1 VIDKLELIWNLG
13 FGYWNFIV
21 HLVLIFEGFLL
32 SLFRWV
38 GNYMIRFVEE
48 AGRVMMLFVQTLG
61 WIFRPPMQGRE
72 ILKQME
78 EVGVRS
84 FPVVIITAAFT
95 GMVLALQSFTGFKR
109 FNAES
114 MVGTV
119 VALSM
124 TRELGPVLTGLMVSG
139 RVGSAMAAEL
149 GMMRVTEQIDAL
161 YTLAT
166 NPIKYLIV
174 PRFLAAMIML
184 PVLVI
189 FADVIGM
196 LGGYLVSVQILGTN
210 PTLYI
215 RRTWDYLEFND
226 LYSGLLK
233 AIFFGMIVATIS
245 CYQGFSAQG
254 GAEGVGRA
262 TTKAVVLSSL
272 TILISNYFITV
283 ILF

>member
-1 VIDKLELIWNLG
+1 MEESGRIMI
-13 FGYWNFIV
+13 
-21 HLVLIFEGFLL
+21 
-32 SLFRWV
+32 LFT
-38 GNYMIRFVEE
+38 
-48 AGRVMMLFVQTLG
+48 QTLG
-61 WIFRPPMQGRE
+61 WIFRPPLQGRE

-84 FPVVIITAAFT
+84 FPVVVITSAFT
-95 GMVLALQSFTGFKR
+95 GMVLALQSYTGFKR

-119 VALSM
+119 VALSV

-149 GMMRVTEQIDAL
+149 GTMRVTEQIDAL

-184 PVLVI
+184 PILVV
-189 FADVIGM
+189 FADVIGIF
-196 LGGYLVSVQILGTN
+196 GGYLVSVKLLGTN

-215 RRTWDYLEFND
+215 RRTWQLLELND
-226 LYSGLLK
+226 IYTGLLK
-233 AIFFGMIVATIS
+233 ALCFGMIVAMIG
-245 CYQGFSAQG
+245 CYEGFSAEG

-272 TILISNYFITV
+272 LILISNYFITAF
-283 ILF
+283 LF

>member
-1 VIDKLELIWNLG
+1 MW
-13 FGYWNFIV
+13 
-21 HLVLIFEGFLL
+21 L
-32 SLFRWV
+32 SLEVFLNPFGWI
-38 GNYMIRFVEE
+38 GNYAIRFVEE
-48 AGRVMMLFVQTLG
+48 GGRIMILFAQTVS
-61 WIFRPPMQGRE
+61 WTFRPPLQGRE

-84 FPVVIITAAFT
+84 FPVVVITAAFT
-95 GMVLALQSFTGFKR
+95 GMVLALQSYTGFKR
-109 FNAES
+109 FGAET

-119 VALSM
+119 VALSL

-149 GMMRVTEQIDAL
+149 GTMRVTEQIDAL
-161 YTLAT
+161 HTLAT

-174 PRFLAAMIML
+174 PRFLAALIML
-184 PVLVI
+184 PILVI
-189 FADVIGM
+189 FADVIGI

-210 PTLYI
+210 PTLYV
-215 RRTWDYLEFND
+215 RRTWNYLEFND

-233 AIFFGMIVATIS
+233 AIFFGIIIATIS

-272 TILISNYFITV
+272 AILISNYFITV
-283 ILF
+283 FLF

>member
-1 VIDKLELIWNLG
+1 LDL
-13 FGYWNFIV
+13 FGWI
-21 HLVLIFEGFLL
+21 
-32 SLFRWV
+32 
-38 GNYMIRFVEE
+38 GNYVIRFVEE
-48 AGRVMMLFVQTLG
+48 AGRVIILFVQTLG

-149 GMMRVTEQIDAL
+149 GTMRVTEQIDAL
-161 YTLAT
+161 FTLAT

-189 FADVIGM
+189 FADVIGI
-196 LGGYLVSVQILGTN
+196 LGGYVVSVQILGTN

-245 CYQGFSAQG
+245 CYQGFFAQG

>member
-1 VIDKLELIWNLG
+1 
-13 FGYWNFIV
+13 
-21 HLVLIFEGFLL
+21 
-32 SLFRWV
+32 
-38 GNYMIRFVEE
+38 VEE
-48 AGRVMMLFVQTLG
+48 AGKLMVLFIQILG
-61 WIFRPPMQGRE
+61 WTFRPPVQGRE

-84 FPVVIITAAFT
+84 FPVVVITAAFT

-149 GMMRVTEQIDAL
+149 GTMKVTEQIDAL

-174 PRFLAAMIML
+174 PRFLAAVLML
-184 PVLVI
+184 PILVI

-196 LGGYLVSVQILGTN
+196 LGGYLVSVQVLGTN
-210 PTLYI
+210 PTLYV

-226 LYSGLLK
+226 LMSGLLK
-233 AIFFGMIVATIS
+233 AVCFGMIVALIS
-245 CYQGFSAQG
+245 CYQGFSAQD

-262 TTKAVVLSSL
+262 TTKAVVISSL
-272 TILISNYFITV
+272 AILISNYFITV

>member
-1 VIDKLELIWNLG
+1 M
-13 FGYWNFIV
+13 NF
-21 HLVLIFEGFLL
+21 
-32 SLFRWV
+32 FRRI
-38 GNYMIRFVEE
+38 GERTIGFVEE
-48 AGRVMMLFVQTLG
+48 AGKVMILFVQTLS
-61 WIFRPPMQGRE
+61 WIFRPPVQGRE

-84 FPVVIITAAFT
+84 FPVVVITAAFT

-149 GMMRVTEQIDAL
+149 GTMRVTEQIDAL

-174 PRFLAAMIML
+174 PRFLAAMLML
-184 PVLVI
+184 PILVI
-189 FADVIGM
+189 FADVIGIF
-196 LGGYLVSVQILGTN
+196 GGYLVSVQVLGTN

-226 LYSGLLK
+226 LMSGLLK
-233 AIFFGMIVATIS
+233 AACFGMIVALIS
-245 CYQGFSAQG
+245 CYQGFSTQG

-262 TTKAVVLSSL
+262 TTKAVVISSL
-272 TILISNYFITV
+272 AILISNYFITV

>member
-1 VIDKLELIWNLG
+1 LAL
-13 FGYWNFIV
+13 
-21 HLVLIFEGFLL
+21 LL
-32 SLFRWV
+32 SSGVILNLFQWI
-38 GNYMIRFVEE
+38 GNSTLRFVGE
-48 AGRVMMLFVQTLG
+48 AGRIIILFVQTLG
-61 WIFRPPMQGRE
+61 WIFRPPLQGRE

-84 FPVVIITAAFT
+84 FPVVVITSAFT

-109 FNAES
+109 FGAET

-149 GMMRVTEQIDAL
+149 GTMRVTEQIDAL

-184 PVLVI
+184 PILVI
-189 FADVIGM
+189 FADVIGI
-196 LGGYLVSVQILGTN
+196 LGGYLVSVLILGTN

-215 RRTWDYLEFND
+215 RRTWNFLEFGD

-233 AIFFGMIVATIS
+233 AICFGMILATIS
-245 CYQGFSAQG
+245 CYQGFSTQG

-262 TTKAVVLSSL
+262 TTQAVVLSSL
-272 TILISNYFITV
+272 TILISNYIITA

>member
-1 VIDKLELIWNLG
+1 
-13 FGYWNFIV
+13 
-21 HLVLIFEGFLL
+21 
-32 SLFRWV
+32 
-38 GNYMIRFVEE
+38 MI
-48 AGRVMMLFVQTLG
+48 LFVQTLS
-61 WIFRPPMQGRE
+61 WIFRPPLEGRE
-72 ILKQME
+72 ILKQMQ

-84 FPVVIITAAFT
+84 FPVVTITSAFT

-109 FNAES
+109 FGAET

-149 GMMRVTEQIDAL
+149 GTMRVTEQIDAL
-161 YTLAT
+161 STLAT
-166 NPIKYLIV
+166 NPIQYLIV
-174 PRFLAAMIML
+174 PRFLAATLML

-189 FADVIGM
+189 FSDVIGI

-215 RRTWDYLEFND
+215 RRTWDFLELSD

-233 AIFFGMIVATIS
+233 AIFFGMIIATIS
-245 CYQGFSAQG
+245 CYQGFSTEG

-262 TTKAVVLSSL
+262 TTQAVVVSSL
-272 TILISNYFITV
+272 MILISNYFITAV
-283 ILF
+283 LF